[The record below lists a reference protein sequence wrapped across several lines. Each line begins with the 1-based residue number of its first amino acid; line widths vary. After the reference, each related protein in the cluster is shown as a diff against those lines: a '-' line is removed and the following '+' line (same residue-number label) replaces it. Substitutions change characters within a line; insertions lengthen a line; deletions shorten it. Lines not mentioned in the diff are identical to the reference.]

1 MPRILIA
8 MTTAALVL
16 GVQTPAGA
24 ATRKVRVPA
33 QFDGSW
39 TITAVTSDGPCSAST
54 SYQVQ
59 IKGSDAS
66 IPGDEI
72 DIAGGVSANGAVR
85 ATITKGSNTVPIT
98 GRLKRQGVG
107 TGTWRISGGL
117 VACSGSW
124 NARRAG

>member
-1 MPRILIA
+1 MTHILTAIA
-8 MTTAALVL
+8 TTAMIFGA
-16 GVQTPAGA
+16 QATADA
-24 ATRKVRVPA
+24 ATKKIRVPA

-39 TITAVTSDGPCSAST
+39 TITAVTNDGPCSAST

-72 DIAGGVSANGAVR
+72 DIAGGVSTNGAVR
-85 ATITKGSNTVPIT
+85 ATITKGSNTVPII

-107 TGTWRISGGL
+107 TGTWRTSGGL
-117 VACSGSW
+117 VACGGSW